1 MTRSDSFRIVFMGTP
16 EFAVPSM
23 EDLIYH
29 GWNVPAVVT
38 VPDKPSGRGLQ
49 PKASAVKLVAL
60 KAGIPVLQPERL
72 KDPEFLTALHNLHPD
87 LFLVV
92 AFRMLP
98 AEVWKIPPYGTI
110 NLHASLLPDYRGA
123 APINHAIING
133 ETRTGLTTFFIDENL
148 DTGKIILQEETFIG
162 PQETAGEL
170 HDRLKELGADLVL
183 KTMELITLGRY
194 VARSQEELIHPHR
207 ILHTAPKI
215 TKEMCRIRWDRRGQE
230 VVNLIRGLS
239 PVPGAY
245 TSWILPQG
253 KTRIKIYLASFS
265 KEEHSLKPGTVV
277 TDGKTFLKSAVPDGL
292 IEIISLQ
299 SEGRKKLSAV
309 EFLRGF
315 QDPSAIRFDSEQP
328 S

>member
-1 MTRSDSFRIVFMGTP
+1 MMNRDSFRIVFMGTP
-16 EFAVPSM
+16 EFAVPSL
-23 EDLIYH
+23 EALIQN

-49 PKASAVKLVAL
+49 PQASAVKLAAM

-72 KDPEFLTALHNLHPD
+72 KDPEFLRNLGNLCPN

-98 AEVWKIPPYGTI
+98 AEVWKIPPHGTV

-133 ETRTGLTTFFIDENL
+133 ETKTGLTTFFIDDNL
-148 DTGKIILQEETFIG
+148 DTGKIILQEETYIG

-170 HDRLKELGADLVL
+170 HDRLKELGAGLVL
-183 KTMELITLGRY
+183 KTVELIASGRY
-194 VARSQEELIHPHR
+194 VARSQEEFIHPNQ

-215 TKEMCRIRWDRRGQE
+215 TKEMCRIRWDRPGQE

-239 PVPGAY
+239 PLPGAY
-245 TSWILPQG
+245 TTWILPQG
-253 KTRIKIYLASFS
+253 KARIKIYLASFLH
-265 KEEHSLKPGTVV
+265 EAHSFRPGTLV
-277 TDGKTFLKSAVPDGL
+277 TDGKTFLKAAVPDGL
-292 IEIISLQ
+292 IDILSLQ
-299 SEGRKKLSAV
+299 AEGRKKLSAI
-309 EFLRGF
+309 EFLRGI
-315 QDPSAIRFDSEQP
+315 QDPSALRFDSEQP

>member
-16 EFAVPSM
+16 EFAVPSL
-23 EDLIYH
+23 EALIH
-29 GWNVPAVVT
+29 NGWNVPAVVT

-49 PKASAVKLVAL
+49 PQASAVKLAAQ

-72 KDPEFLTALHNLHPD
+72 KDPAFLTALRNLHPD

-98 AEVWKIPPYGTI
+98 AEVWKIPLHGTV

-148 DTGKIILQEETFIG
+148 DTGKIILQEEIPVG

-170 HDRLKELGADLVL
+170 HDRMKELGAGLVL
-183 KTMELITLGRY
+183 KTVELIASGRY
-194 VARSQEELIHPHR
+194 VARSQEELIQPNR

-215 TKEMCRIRWDRRGQE
+215 TKEMCRIRWDRPGQE
-230 VVNLIRGLS
+230 VANLIRGLS
-239 PVPGAY
+239 PLPGAY

-253 KTRIKIYLASFS
+253 KTRVKIYLASFN

-277 TDGKTFLKSAVPDGL
+277 TDGKTFLKAAVPDGFIDIL
-292 IEIISLQ
+292 SLQ
-299 SEGRKKLSAV
+299 AEGRKKLSAV
-309 EFLRGF
+309 EFLRGIR
-315 QDPSAIRFDSEQP
+315 DPSALRFDSDQP